1 MNHRSAALTLSSF
14 KAIAA
19 VAVLAVTSASPSGA
33 QQRSNAQRS
42 IAPAA
47 QPAAAPAE
55 SNPADTKAGLIYSQW
70 TKICTETG
78 EPNAKPSE
86 RKRICLTAKEAR
98 LESGLPAVG
107 VLLIEPD
114 KDPKKTLRVSLPL
127 GMQLPPGTR
136 IVIDQSRPLSSP
148 YLICLSEGCIA
159 EFDATSDLIN
169 RLKKGK
175 QLAVQAINSNGQAI
189 GINLPLGDFAK
200 VVDGPPTDTSA
211 FEEEQKQRAE
221 DVRRRINEA
230 RQLVESE
237 RARVGT
243 EGGTRAGPQAR

>member
-1 MNHRSAALTLSSF
+1 M
-14 KAIAA
+14 
-19 VAVLAVTSASPSGA
+19 
-33 QQRSNAQRS
+33 
-42 IAPAA
+42 
-47 QPAAAPAE
+47 
-55 SNPADTKAGLIYSQW
+55 
-70 TKICTETG
+70 
-78 EPNAKPSE
+78 
-86 RKRICLTAKEAR
+86 
-98 LESGLPAVG
+98 
-107 VLLIEPD
+107 
-114 KDPKKTLRVSLPL
+114 
-127 GMQLPPGTR
+127 
-136 IVIDQSRPLSSP
+136 
-148 YLICLSEGCIA
+148 SEGCIA
-159 EFDATSDLIN
+159 EFDATSDLIS